1 MMKHYSLTVEESGAG
16 ERADSYLAGRLPE
29 LSRSAAQR
37 LLDEGLV
44 TLGGRAVKK
53 NARLEPGDVLEVDV
67 PEARPAAAE
76 AEDIPIEVIYE
87 DASLIVVNKP
97 RGMVVHPAAG
107 NPDGTLVNALLHHC
121 GDTLSGVGGELR
133 PGIVHRIDKDTSG
146 LLVVAKTDEAH
157 RKLSAQL
164 KDRTLSRVYEAVVL
178 GNIRDD
184 SGTVD
189 APIGRNPKD
198 RKKMAVTAGGR
209 AARTHYRVIK
219 RFGKYTY
226 IECRLESGRTHQIRV
241 HMAYIGHSVAGD
253 PLYAPKTDKSRL
265 EGQCLHAKSIKFIH
279 PDTGKEMSFTA
290 PLPEYFEE
298 FLNRIGRENGEV

>member
-1 MMKHYSLTVEESGAG
+1 MKHYSLTVEENGAG

-44 TLGGRAVKK
+44 TLGGKAVKK

-146 LLVVAKTDEAH
+146 LLVAAKTDEAH
-157 RKLSAQL
+157 RCLSAQL
-164 KDRTLSRVYEAVVL
+164 KDRTLSRTYEAVVL